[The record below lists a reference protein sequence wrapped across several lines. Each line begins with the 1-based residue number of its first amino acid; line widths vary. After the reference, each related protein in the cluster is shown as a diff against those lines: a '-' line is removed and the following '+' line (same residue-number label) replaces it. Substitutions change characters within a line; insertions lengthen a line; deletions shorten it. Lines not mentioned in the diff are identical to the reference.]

1 MVLLSEKI
9 TELCK
14 NLEIAKE
21 IQRYKTA
28 YLECRPECLHLLFH
42 SYSINP
48 KFQDMF
54 ENYIENPTKYDIT
67 KIENELK
74 LARFTY
80 FVNLQSSL
88 FENADPTNCS

>member
-1 MVLLSEKI
+1 MVLLREKI
-9 TELCK
+9 IELCK

-28 YLECRPECLHLLFH
+28 YLECRPECLHLFFN

-48 KFQDMF
+48 KFLETF

-80 FVNLQSSL
+80 FVNLQASV
-88 FENADPTNCS
+88 FESNDPTEYT